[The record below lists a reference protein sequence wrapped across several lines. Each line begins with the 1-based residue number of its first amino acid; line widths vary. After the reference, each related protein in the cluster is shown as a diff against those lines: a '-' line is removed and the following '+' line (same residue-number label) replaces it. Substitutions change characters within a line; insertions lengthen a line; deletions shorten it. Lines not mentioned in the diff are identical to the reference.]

1 MNDDQLLDL
10 IPIEDIIGIDELAAR
25 EGAEKGQLESAM
37 ETTVDFSNSFRVKT
51 KPDGYNAGRSYF
63 FRADGDVA
71 SLIQGIVLVSK
82 AAERRANARFQWANV
97 QDRARILYTSR
108 MFQGGAAFLILAVRK
123 TLF

>member
-1 MNDDQLLDL
+1 VNDDQLLDL

-25 EGAEKGQLESAM
+25 EGTAQLESAM

-51 KPDGYNAGRSYF
+51 KPDGYNAGRSYL
-63 FRADGDVA
+63 FRADGNVA

-108 MFQGGAAFLILAVRK
+108 MFQGGAAFLIIAVRK
-123 TLF
+123 TLS

>member
-25 EGAEKGQLESAM
+25 EGTAQLESAM

-51 KPDGYNAGRSYF
+51 KPDGYNAGRSYL

-71 SLIQGIVLVSK
+71 SLIQGIVLVSN
-82 AAERRANARFQWANV
+82 AADRRANARFQWANV

-108 MFQGGAAFLILAVRK
+108 MFQGGAAFLIIAVRK
-123 TLF
+123 TLS